1 MEGDQDLQA
10 ELLLREIRRLER
22 RDLQLWYTNL
32 LVMLGLAAGFL
43 AAQVPGVL
51 WEAPRPKLGFQ
62 YLPQLCLGL
71 IPLILL
77 FNAYVLQQRQMLR
90 RSREEVSRQLLRAQT
105 AETLSLVD
113 PLTGVFNRRFLD
125 WTISKEMSR
134 ADRRASNLSLMML
147 DLDAFKSVNT
157 RFGHLVG
164 DRVLQELA
172 GLFKKTLRK
181 SDTIV
186 RYGGDE
192 FVALLP
198 EATEEQAQFAMER
211 ILKAIEQWN
220 RSSPIPGY
228 TMGLSCGVAPCT
240 KGASLR
246 ELLRIADERMYQEK
260 ARRRVAD

>member
-10 ELLLREIRRLER
+10 ELLLREFHRLET

-51 WEAPRPKLGFQ
+51 WETTKPTLGFQ
-62 YLPQLCLGL
+62 YLPQLCLSF

-77 FNAYVLQQRQMLR
+77 FNGYVLQQRRTLR
-90 RSREEVSRQLLRAQT
+90 RSREVLSRQLLRAET
-105 AETLSLVD
+105 AEALSLVD

-134 ADRRASNLSLMML
+134 ADRCGSNLSLMML

-164 DRVLQELA
+164 DRVLRELA
-172 GLFKKTLRK
+172 ELLKKTLRK

-198 EATEEQAQFAMER
+198 ETNEEQAQLATER
-211 ILKAIEQWN
+211 IHQAIEQWN
-220 RSSPIPGY
+220 RDSPIRGY
-228 TMGLSCGVAPCT
+228 KMGLSCGVAPCT
-240 KGASLR
+240 KGASLS
-246 ELLRIADERMYQEK
+246 ESLKIADERMYQEK
-260 ARRRVAD
+260 ARRRSAD